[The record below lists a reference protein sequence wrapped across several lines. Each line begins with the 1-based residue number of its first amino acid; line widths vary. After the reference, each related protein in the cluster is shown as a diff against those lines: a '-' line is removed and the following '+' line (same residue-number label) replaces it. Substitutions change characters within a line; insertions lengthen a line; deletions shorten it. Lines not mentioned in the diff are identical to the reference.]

1 MKESSS
7 ETSLVG
13 GPSTLP
19 SLKLNIRL
27 IQTGTECICPW
38 RTLNPFLPGELKVM
52 VEILRDRTA
61 SLDVAFHLH
70 SQTNP
75 QQLKA
80 HGPAVIERGEGPRIY
95 DSTGKE
101 FIDGMSGLW
110 CASLGFGN
118 KRLAEVVYEHSKRL
132 GYYHTFFSRTSHEVS
147 LLAEEL
153 SKRSLID
160 NAHVYFATSGSEANE
175 TMVKLAWVYHTVR
188 GNPGKRKVIS
198 RRKSF
203 HGSTIAAASM
213 CGLQTMHREFA
224 LPIPGFLHV
233 SFPDMYRGLNE
244 GETPEDYSGR
254 LAAELEQMIL
264 REGADSVAAF
274 IAEPVMAGAG
284 VVAPPQDYFHKI
296 KRVLDK
302 YDVLLLDDEIVTG
315 FARTGNWFGRQTT
328 DMQPHMMALAK
339 GLTSSYFPMSAV
351 VMAPEI
357 YEAVAEFNKSG
368 SFFGHGFT
376 NSGHPVGAAVALECL
391 KIYEEMDVVAHVR
404 AMGDRL
410 KSHLREI
417 AAGSSIVGDVRGV
430 GLMFGIELVEN
441 KDTKAPFAPSFGA
454 GFKYDAFSVGNGL
467 VVRATGDCLILA
479 PPLIVTEDDVDE
491 IADRFGTALKQFEN
505 GLTR

>member
-1 MKESSS
+1 MIEP
-7 ETSLVG
+7 LHG
-13 GPSTLP
+13 
-19 SLKLNIRL
+19 
-27 IQTGTECICPW
+27 
-38 RTLNPFLPGELKVM
+38 
-52 VEILRDRTA
+52 RTA
-61 SLDVAFHLH
+61 ALDVAFHLH

-75 QQLKA
+75 QQLQSQ
-80 HGPAVIERGEGPRIY
+80 GPAVIERGEGPRVF

-101 FIDGMSGLW
+101 YIDGMSGLW

-118 KRLAEVVYEHSKRL
+118 KRLAEVIYEQSRRI

-153 SKRSLID
+153 ANRSLIE

-175 TMVKLAWVYHTVR
+175 TMVKLSWVYHTVR

-213 CGLQTMHREFA
+213 CGLETMHREFA
-224 LPIPGFLHV
+224 LPIPGFVYV
-233 SFPDMYRGLNE
+233 SFPDMYRGMNE
-244 GETPEDYSGR
+244 GETPEQYTDR
-254 LAAELEQMIL
+254 LASELEQLIL
-264 REGADSVAAF
+264 REGADTIAAF

-284 VVAPPQDYFHKI
+284 VVAPPQDYFRKI
-296 KRVLDK
+296 KAILDK
-302 YDVLLLDDEIVTG
+302 YDILLLDDEIVTG
-315 FARTGNWFGRQTT
+315 FGRTGNWFGRQTT

-351 VMAPEI
+351 VMMPEI
-357 YEAVAEFNKSG
+357 YEAVAAFNKSG

-391 KIYEEMDVVAHVR
+391 KIYDDMDIVPHVR

-417 AAGSSIVGDVRGV
+417 ATGSSIVGDVRGV

-454 GFKYDAFSVGNGL
+454 GFKYDAFAVDNGL
-467 VVRATGDCLILA
+467 VVRATGDCAILS
-479 PPLIVTEDDVDE
+479 PPLIITENDVDQ
-491 IADRFGTALKQFEN
+491 IAERFGKALKQFETSI
-505 GLTR
+505 GR

>member
-1 MKESSS
+1 M
-7 ETSLVG
+7 
-13 GPSTLP
+13 
-19 SLKLNIRL
+19 
-27 IQTGTECICPW
+27 TG
-38 RTLNPFLPGELKVM
+38 VS
-52 VEILRDRTA
+52 RDRTPG
-61 SLDVAFHLH
+61 LDVAFHLH

-80 HGPAVIERGEGPRIY
+80 QGPAVIERGEGVRIF
-95 DSTGKE
+95 DSSGKE

-118 KRLAEVVYEHSKRL
+118 KRLAEVIYEHSKRI

-153 SKRSLID
+153 ATRSLIE

-233 SFPDMYRGLNE
+233 SFPDMYRGMDD
-244 GETPEDYSGR
+244 GETAEQYSDR
-254 LAAELEQMIL
+254 LAAELELMIV
-264 REGADSVAAF
+264 REGADTVAAF
-274 IAEPVMAGAG
+274 IAEPIMAGAG
-284 VVAPPQDYFHKI
+284 VVAPPQDYFRKI
-296 KRVLDK
+296 KAVLDK

-328 DMQPHMMALAK
+328 NMQPHMMALAK

-391 KIYEEMDVVAHVR
+391 KIYEEMDVVPHVR
-404 AMGDRL
+404 AMGERL

-417 AAGSSIVGDVRGV
+417 AAGSSIVGDIRGV
-430 GLMFGIELVEN
+430 GLMFGIELVN
-441 KDTKAPFAPSFGA
+441 DKDTKAPFAPAFGA
-454 GFKYDAFSVGNGL
+454 GFKCDTFSVENGL
-467 VVRATGDCLILA
+467 VARATGDCLVLA
-479 PPLIVTEDDVDE
+479 PPLVVTEADVDE
-491 IADRFGTALKQFEN
+491 IAERFGKALKQFQASI
-505 GLTR
+505 GR

>member
-1 MKESSS
+1 
-7 ETSLVG
+7 
-13 GPSTLP
+13 
-19 SLKLNIRL
+19 
-27 IQTGTECICPW
+27 
-38 RTLNPFLPGELKVM
+38 M
-52 VEILRDRTA
+52 VQILRERTA
-61 SLDVAFHLH
+61 ALDVAFHLH

-75 QQLKA
+75 QQLQN
-80 HGPAVIERGEGPRIY
+80 HGPAVIERGEGPRVF
-95 DSTGKE
+95 DSNGKE
-101 FIDGMSGLW
+101 YIDGMSGLW

-118 KRLAEVVYEHSKRL
+118 QRLAEVLYEHSKRI

-175 TMVKLAWVYHTVR
+175 TMVKLAWVYHAVR

-233 SFPDMYRGLNE
+233 AFPDMYRGMNE
-244 GETPEDYSGR
+244 GETAEQYSDR
-254 LAAELEQMIL
+254 LAAELELMIV
-264 REGADSVAAF
+264 REGADTIAAF

-284 VVAPPQDYFHKI
+284 VVAPPQDYFRKI
-296 KRVLDK
+296 KAVLDK

-315 FARTGNWFGRQTT
+315 FGRTGNWFGRQTT

-391 KIYEEMDVVAHVR
+391 KIYEEMDVVPHVR
-404 AMGDRL
+404 AMGERL
-410 KSHLREI
+410 KSHLGEI
-417 AAGSSIVGDVRGV
+417 AASSSIVGDVRGV
-430 GLMFGIELVEN
+430 GLMFGIELVED
-441 KDTKAPFAPSFGA
+441 KGTKAPFAPAFGA
-454 GFKYDAFSVGNGL
+454 GFKCDTFSVENGL
-467 VVRATGDCLILA
+467 VARATGDCLVLA
-479 PPLIVTEDDVDE
+479 PPLVVSESDVDQ
-491 IADRFGTALKQFEN
+491 IAERFGKALKQFQASI
-505 GLTR
+505 GR